1 MSIRTRQDFIR
12 RFNLHPH
19 VPVNRRVDE
28 PLRKRLRPAAVLI
41 PIIER
46 QHGLSLILTQ
56 RSAKLRQHAG
66 QISFPGGRYEHQDQH
81 LLTTALRE
89 TEEEIGLARR
99 HIDLIGRIDDYY
111 TVTGYQVTPVIGL
124 VTPPFDLTP
133 DDHEVAEVF
142 EVPLEFILNPRNQK
156 LQTVTFEGTRRRYFA
171 TAENGNKFGFCRSVP
186 RGRRGRV
193 VCRALRFARHAGRLT
208 ASLWAIS

>member
-1 MSIRTRQDFIR
+1 MNPDDIIAALRAPQTDILQR
-12 RFNLHPH
+12 RGDHA
-19 VPVNRRVDE
+19 VDYPGSKSRARAFAE
-28 PLRKRLRPAAVLI
+28 GELVSRPAAVLV
-41 PIIER
+41 PLVKR
-46 QHGLSLILTQ
+46 DAGLQVILT
-56 RSAKLRQHAG
+56 RRTDHLSDHAG
-66 QISFPGGRYEHQDQH
+66 QISFPGGRQEQEDAT
-81 LLTTALRE
+81 LEETALRE

-156 LQTVTFEGTRRRYFA
+156 LQTLAKSPVYHKTPH
-171 TAENGNKFGFCRSVP
+171 V
-186 RGRRGRV
+186 
-193 VCRALRFARHAGRLT
+193 H
-208 ASLWAIS
+208 